1 MSISNIQAS
10 VPPEFFEFHED
21 DVKHTLVIGPSRAG
35 MTVHSSF
42 LHGRAVENAQNF
54 LRVGRKIN
62 SRLMSKEASQQ
73 PYYRR
78 FAKNKY

>member
-1 MSISNIQAS
+1 MSISNIQTA
-10 VPPEFFEFHED
+10 VPPEFFEFHEN

-42 LHGRAVENAQNF
+42 LHGRTIDNAQNL
-54 LRVGRKIN
+54 LRIGRKLN
-62 SRLMSKEASQQ
+62 SRLISTEASQQ

-78 FAKNKY
+78 FAKSKY